1 MISDD
6 WRMTFAE
13 ESEGELSHYGKKGM
27 KWGVRRAQNKV
38 LNKASRARDR
48 QEQATSVQ
56 AARDRI
62 KSGATKADFKAAKAD
77 AKSRKMEIGSREV
90 RKAIAKAR
98 EKRYED
104 VQKSQ
109 QFKNGKEM
117 ALTMIAGAA
126 TSLVTG
132 TLLLNR

>member
-1 MISDD
+1 MIGND
-6 WRMTFAE
+6 WRMTFVE
-13 ESEGELSHYGKKGM
+13 EVDGELSHYGKKGM
-27 KWGVRRAQNKV
+27 KWGISRAQNKA

-62 KSGATKADFKAAKAD
+62 KSGASKADFKAAKAD

-98 EKRYED
+98 EKKYEE
-104 VQKSQ
+104 VQKSLQ
-109 QFKNGKEM
+109 YKNGKEM
-117 ALTMIAGAA
+117 TLTLLAGAA
-126 TSLVTG
+126 TLAVLSALK
-132 TLLLNR
+132 NQ

>member
-1 MISDD
+1 MIGND

-13 ESEGELSHYGKKGM
+13 ESDGELSHYGKKGM
-27 KWGVRRAQNKV
+27 KWGVRRAQNKA

-48 QEQATSVQ
+48 EEHATSVQ
-56 AARDRI
+56 TARDRV
-62 KSGATKADFKAAKAD
+62 KSGAAKADFKAAKAD

-98 EKRYED
+98 EKRYEE

-109 QFKNGKEM
+109 QYKNGKEM
-117 ALTMIAGAA
+117 AITMLAGAA
-126 TSLVTG
+126 TI
-132 TLLLNR
+132 TLLSAMKNA

>member
-1 MISDD
+1 MIGND

-27 KWGVRRAQNKV
+27 KWGVRRAQNKA

-56 AARDRI
+56 AARDRV

-98 EKRYED
+98 EKRYEE
-104 VQKSQ
+104 VEKSQ
-109 QFKNGKEM
+109 QFKSGKEM
-117 ALTMIAGAA
+117 AVTMLAGAA
-126 TSLVTG
+126 AL
-132 TLLLNR
+132 TLISVMQNK